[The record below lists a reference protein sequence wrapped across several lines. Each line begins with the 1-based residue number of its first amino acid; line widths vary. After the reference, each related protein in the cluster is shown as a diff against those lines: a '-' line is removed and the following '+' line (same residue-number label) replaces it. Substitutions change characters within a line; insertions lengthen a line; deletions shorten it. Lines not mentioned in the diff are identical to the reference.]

1 MRIVSLKI
9 NKFRAFTNAEFIIG
23 KNITVLSGSNAVGK
37 STILGLLGNSCEL
50 KTEKGKPIL
59 QPSFRCEWGELFK
72 MSPSFDTTSSNVAS
86 ISYEGESDLK
96 YRITWQENGTRGRL
110 IPSTTTATGIQT
122 NAKKEYPSLYLGL
135 SRLYPLGESTIS
147 ATTAPTTVDVDPSSF
162 LETYCKIL
170 SIHDEIQ
177 SVNRITVDVTK
188 RTPIGVNTDKY
199 DYLTNS
205 AGQDNLAQILLAVE
219 SFRKLKNEQST
230 DYKWGLLLIDEI
242 DAALHPSAQNKLFN
256 YLYESSKELNLQIV
270 FTTHSL
276 SLLDHARLFAKSM
289 QIPDNESKPIEIYFL
304 SRANDEDTPT
314 IIRSPEPLL
323 YRNLLQETVSFR
335 SEQKIKIISEDAE
348 ARWLL
353 KHLLPDTVLS
363 KLNLLK
369 TTVGCNEVL
378 SLSKCDP
385 TYFNTRIIVLD
396 GDIKSKRATM
406 TDINTQKLIGHYI
419 YVLPSKKSIEES
431 VLSFLQSNSQNAK
444 DYFSQYSCL
453 ANGLTYTHFQN
464 INLNNYKKRGKKR
477 EKIKAWFNVYKER
490 FDETNLFEYWKKE
503 HDIECNKL
511 IEDIENA
518 INEISKKLYI
528 PE

>member
-9 NKFRAFTNAEFIIG
+9 NKFRAFTDAEFIIG

-59 QPSFRCEWGELFK
+59 QPAFRCEWGELFK

-110 IPSTTTATGIQT
+110 IPVTTTASGSPS
-122 NAKKEYPSLYLGL
+122 NAKKEHPSLYLGL
-135 SRLYPLGESTIS
+135 SRLYPLGESTITNN
-147 ATTAPTTVDVDPSSF
+147 TTPTTVDVDSTSF
-162 LETYCKIL
+162 LETYRKIL
-170 SIHDEIQ
+170 SIYDNIQ
-177 SVNRITVDVTK
+177 SVNQVTVDVTK
-188 RTPIGVNTDKY
+188 RTPIGVNTEKY

-219 SFRKLKNEQST
+219 SFKKLKSERGE
-230 DYKWGLLLIDEI
+230 DYQGGLLLIDEI

-256 YLYESSKELNLQIV
+256 YLYEWSKKLDLQIV

-276 SLLDHARLFAKSM
+276 SLLDHARLIAEPMRSSDGA
-289 QIPDNESKPIEIYFL
+289 PKPIEIYFL
-304 SRANDEDTPT
+304 SRANNEPTPT
-314 IIRSPEPLL
+314 IINSPEPLL
-323 YRNLLQETVSFR
+323 YRNLLQETVAFR
-335 SEQKIKIISEDAE
+335 SAQKIKLISEDAE

-363 KLNLLK
+363 KLNLLE

-406 TDINTQKLIGHYI
+406 TDIDTQKMIGHYI

-444 DYFSQYSCL
+444 DYFSQYNCL
-453 ANGLTYTHFQN
+453 ANGLTYTHFQD
-464 INLNNYKKRGKKR
+464 INLNNYKKEERKEKK
-477 EKIKAWFNVYKER
+477 
-490 FDETNLFEYWKKE
+490 
-503 HDIECNKL
+503 
-511 IEDIENA
+511 
-518 INEISKKLYI
+518 
-528 PE
+528 

>member
-9 NKFRAFTNAEFIIG
+9 NKFRAFTDAEFIIG

-50 KTEKGKPIL
+50 KADKGKPIL
-59 QPSFRCEWGELFK
+59 QPAFRCEWGELFK
-72 MSPSFDTTSSNVAS
+72 MSPDFDTSSSNVAS
-86 ISYEGESDLK
+86 ISYEGDSELK
-96 YRITWQENGTRGRL
+96 YRITWQQNNTRGRL
-110 IPSTTTATGIQT
+110 IPVTTTASGSPS
-122 NAKKEYPSLYLGL
+122 NAKKEHPSLYLGL
-135 SRLYPLGESTIS
+135 SRLYPLGESTITNN
-147 ATTAPTTVDVDPSSF
+147 TTPTTVDVDSTSF
-162 LETYCKIL
+162 LEIYRKIL
-170 SIHDEIQ
+170 SIYDNIQ
-177 SVNRITVDVTK
+177 SVNQVTVDVTK
-188 RTPIGVNTDKY
+188 RTPIGVNTEKY

-219 SFRKLKNEQST
+219 SFKKLKSERGE
-230 DYKWGLLLIDEI
+230 DYQGGLLLIDEI

-256 YLYESSKELNLQIV
+256 YLYEWSKKLDLQIV

-276 SLLDHARLFAKSM
+276 SLLDHARLIAEPMRSSDGA
-289 QIPDNESKPIEIYFL
+289 PKPIEIYFL
-304 SRANDEDTPT
+304 SRANNEPTPT
-314 IIRSPEPLL
+314 IIKSPEPLL
-323 YRNLLQETVSFR
+323 YRNLLQETVAFR
-335 SEQKIKIISEDAE
+335 SAQKIKLISEDAE

-363 KLNLLK
+363 KLNLLE

-406 TDINTQKLIGHYI
+406 TDINTQKMIGHYI

-444 DYFSQYSCL
+444 DYFSQYNCL

-477 EKIKAWFNVYKER
+477 EKIKAWFNIYKER

-511 IEDIENA
+511 IKDIKNA

>member
-1 MRIVSLKI
+1 
-9 NKFRAFTNAEFIIG
+9 
-23 KNITVLSGSNAVGK
+23 
-37 STILGLLGNSCEL
+37 
-50 KTEKGKPIL
+50 
-59 QPSFRCEWGELFK
+59 
-72 MSPSFDTTSSNVAS
+72 
-86 ISYEGESDLK
+86 
-96 YRITWQENGTRGRL
+96 
-110 IPSTTTATGIQT
+110 
-122 NAKKEYPSLYLGL
+122 
-135 SRLYPLGESTIS
+135 
-147 ATTAPTTVDVDPSSF
+147 
-162 LETYCKIL
+162 
-170 SIHDEIQ
+170 
-177 SVNRITVDVTK
+177 
-188 RTPIGVNTDKY
+188 
-199 DYLTNS
+199 
-205 AGQDNLAQILLAVE
+205 
-219 SFRKLKNEQST
+219 
-230 DYKWGLLLIDEI
+230 
-242 DAALHPSAQNKLFN
+242 
-256 YLYESSKELNLQIV
+256 
-270 FTTHSL
+270 
-276 SLLDHARLFAKSM
+276 M

-385 TYFNTRIIVLD
+385 TYFNTRIIILD

-406 TDINTQKLIGHYI
+406 TDINTQKMIGHYI

-444 DYFSQYSCL
+444 DYFSQYNCL
-453 ANGLTYTHFQN
+453 ANGLTYTHFRN

-490 FDETNLFEYWKKE
+490 FDETNLFEYWEKE
-503 HDIECNKL
+503 HDIECKKL